1 MNSEMAYSEHT
12 RSLAQVIGS
21 IPAVDSMAFV
31 RTLNLLVLKV
41 FFITFCLASPATSL
55 PRRPG
60 RPHLVSSELISS

>member
-12 RSLAQVIGS
+12 RSLTQVIGS

-41 FFITFCLASPATSL
+41 FFIICCLASPATSL